1 MLGNLLTDVLKKLK
15 FHKTILVNV
24 QTPFC
29 LVTGGRHME
38 LFINLI

>member
-1 MLGNLLTDVLKKLK
+1 MLGNLLTDVK